1 MFLASDLDAALA
13 TQSGAMA
20 LVPQI
25 VDAVSIPVVAAGG
38 IADGR
43 GIAAAFALGACG
55 TQIGTAYLLCPE
67 AATPVLHRDALR
79 QADADA
85 TVLTKVF
92 TGRPAR
98 VLPNRLPRELGP
110 MTDAAPD
117 FPLPLGATAPLRAKA
132 ERQGD
137 GEFTPLWSGQAS
149 PLAREMPAQALTLAL
164 ANEAL
169 ARFKQMSG

>member
-1 MFLASDLDAALA
+1 MRSASR
-13 TQSGAMA
+13 
-20 LVPQI
+20 
-25 VDAVSIPVVAAGG
+25 SIAAGG

-85 TVLTKVF
+85 TVLTNVF

-137 GEFTPLWSGQAS
+137 GEFTPLWSGQAG

-169 ARFKQMSG
+169 ARFKQMAG